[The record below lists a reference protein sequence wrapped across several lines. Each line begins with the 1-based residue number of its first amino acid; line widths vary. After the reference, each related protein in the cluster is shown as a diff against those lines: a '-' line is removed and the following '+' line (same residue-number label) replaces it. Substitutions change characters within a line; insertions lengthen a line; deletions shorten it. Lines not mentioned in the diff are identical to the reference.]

1 MESSIMGLLSRRVQ
15 QAKVAGCDV
24 QVSHL
29 AIFLTAF
36 CKSSGKSKRPMTAQN
51 AFQIRVR
58 SCVLGGHYGIIST
71 IALEGDRM
79 ISKYRDRAFCNSRGS
94 RCMTVCV
101 ASTANIGVFKFFAR

>member
-1 MESSIMGLLSRRVQ
+1 MARYDGAMSDPV
-15 QAKVAGCDV
+15 
-24 QVSHL
+24 
-29 AIFLTAF
+29 IFLTTLR
-36 CKSSGKSKRPMTAQN
+36 KSSWKSKHPMTVQS

-58 SCVLGGHYGIIST
+58 SCVLGRHYGIIST

-94 RCMTVCV
+94 RCMNVCV